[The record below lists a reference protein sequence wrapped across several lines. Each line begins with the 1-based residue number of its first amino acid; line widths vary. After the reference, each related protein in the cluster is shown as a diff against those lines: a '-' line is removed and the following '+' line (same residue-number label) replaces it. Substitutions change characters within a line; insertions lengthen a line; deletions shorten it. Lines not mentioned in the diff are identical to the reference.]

1 MKIIP
6 FDLRDPKQRR
16 FVFSYF
22 CRGSDRPAKELDR
35 LIDDGARIVLGVGQ
49 DVDPHAVQFD
59 DPIYGFAAATADGR
73 VIWVYVQTPVEHA
86 SGMISFRKQGRSKA
100 LLAALGFQRD
110 APVPVLYDT
119 RAARRWAERG
129 WQIVFPEPSPKENH
143 G

>member
-6 FDLRDPKQRR
+6 FDLRDIEQRR

-22 CRGSDRPAKELDR
+22 CRGSDRSAKDLDR
-35 LIDDGARIVLGVGQ
+35 LIDDGARIVLGVGK
-49 DVDPHAVQFD
+49 DVDPHAVKFD
-59 DPIYGFAAATADGR
+59 DPIYGFAAATPAR
-73 VIWVYVQTPVEHA
+73 VIWVYVKLPVEAAEGYVH
-86 SGMISFRKQGRSKA
+86 FRKQGRAKA

-110 APVPVLYDT
+110 GPVPVLYDT

-129 WQIVFPEPSPKENH
+129 WQIVFPEPQPKENH